1 MATISITGTENL
13 ATAPAFYVPN
23 RLDEAIL
30 RRIDT
35 LLGGARKVAFMTDEI
50 LRPEKKMMRY
60 IQAPGR
66 RCLVFNFRKADVRD
80 LREQVMTI
88 LMSGYDVLY
97 VPGRPHRNMGCIS
110 DIPEPFMRELAAL
123 HITPLPLY
131 VGMYRKSRERAYAT
145 EAPYDFAEVQVLPKP
160 APGTHMGERLLQA
173 WMEASAEGYRRHAPT
188 HKSLARMII
197 EGLRSNPGGQLT
209 DGMDGSKLPYYKV
222 LGVSLALAKR
232 LRSLVKEPRL
242 GILLPPG
249 KGGVIANYA
258 CLIAGIVPVNIN
270 YTSSESAF
278 RSIVKQS
285 GIRRFITARAFMDK
299 LPSFPWPAEESL
311 LYLDRTLKG
320 IGAGKL
326 AYWVGLARVAPA
338 GLLCLL
344 SGADRQKPEDEAA
357 LLFTSG
363 SAGEPKGVSLTNRML
378 VGHVLQMRSIWYL
391 EQHDNVLASL
401 PIFHSFGL
409 TASTLMPAFFGYGM
423 VTYPSPLEA
432 KKLVELI
439 EREHCALVFSTPT
452 FARSMLRR
460 ANPGTFRHVKYFV
473 VGAEKLQKALAD
485 EFRSKCGVQL
495 LEGYGLTECSPVVAA
510 NLPDPVIDDDMPYYI
525 PSTRAGSVGHVLAG
539 MAVRIT
545 DPDDDTRELPLSEQ
559 GMIWLKGINVFG
571 GYIGDPELNKG
582 IFRDGWFKTGD
593 LGRVDLNAF
602 ITLGGRRARFSK
614 IGGEMVPH
622 EAVED
627 AITDMLMLPEGFSG
641 RPIAVLGVPDEQ
653 KGEALV
659 LLSAVHPTQHAEAL
673 AEIRSYLQ
681 SRKIPMLWCPRQI
694 IAVEAIPALPSGKLD
709 LKGCRYLVNE
719 ALKINI

>member
-1 MATISITGTENL
+1 MAAISIIGKENQ
-13 ATAPAFYVPN
+13 AAAPALYVPN
-23 RLDEAIL
+23 RLDEATL
-30 RRIDT
+30 RAVDK
-35 LLGGARKVAFMTDEI
+35 LLGGARKVAFLAEEG
-50 LRPEKKMMRY
+50 LKPEPAMLRY

-66 RCLVFNFRKADVRD
+66 KCLFFNFRKADVRA
-80 LREQVMTI
+80 LREQVMTL
-88 LMSGYDVLY
+88 LMGGRDVLY
-97 VPGRPHRNMGCIS
+97 VPGRPRRNIGCIS

-123 HITPLPLY
+123 HISPLPLY
-131 VGMYRKSRERAYAT
+131 VGMYRRGRDRAYAT
-145 EAPYDFAEVQVLPKP
+145 EAPYDFAEIQVLPKL

-173 WMEASAEGYRRHAPT
+173 WLEASADGFNRLAPV
-188 HKSLARMII
+188 HKSLARMLI
-197 EGLRSNPGGQLT
+197 EGMRKHPNGLLT
-209 DGMDGSKLPYYKV
+209 DGLDGSKLPYYKV
-222 LGVSLALAKR
+222 LGVSLALAAH
-232 LRSLVKEPRL
+232 LRSTVKEPRL

-258 CLIAGIVPVNIN
+258 CIIAGFVPVNIN
-270 YTSSESAF
+270 YSSSEAAF

-285 GIRRFITARAFMDK
+285 GIRHFITARAFMSK
-299 LPSFPWPAEESL
+299 LPHFPWPAEESIIH
-311 LYLDRTLKG
+311 LDKALKSL
-320 IGAGKL
+320 GAAKL

-344 SGADRQKPEDEAA
+344 TGADRRKETDEAA

-363 SAGEPKGVSLTNRML
+363 SSGEPKGVSLTHRML
-378 VGHVLQMRSIWYL
+378 VGHVLQMRSIWSL

-409 TASTLMPAFFGYGM
+409 AVSTLMPAFFGYGM
-423 VTYPSPLEA
+423 VTYPSPLDS
-432 KKLVELI
+432 KKLNELI
-439 EREHCALVFSTPT
+439 EREHCALVVSTPT

-460 ANPGTFRHVKYFV
+460 ANADTFRNVKYFV
-473 VGAEKLQKALAD
+473 VGAEKLQTALAE

-510 NLPDPVIDDDMPYYI
+510 NLPDAPEDASSPYYI
-525 PSTRAGSVGHVLAG
+525 PSLKPGSVGHILAG

-545 DPDDDTRELPLSEQ
+545 DPDDDSRELPLSEQ
-559 GMIWLKGINVFG
+559 GMIWVKGINVFG
-571 GYIGDPELNKG
+571 GYIGDPELNEG

-622 EAVED
+622 EVVED
-627 AITDMLMLPEGFSG
+627 AITDMLILPEGFSG
-641 RPIAVLGVPDEQ
+641 RPVAVLGVPDAQ

-659 LLSAVHPTQHAEAL
+659 LLSAVHPTRPAEAL

-681 SRKIPMLWCPRQI
+681 SRKIPMLWCPREI
-694 IAVEAIPALPSGKLD
+694 IPVEAIPALPSGKLD

-719 ALKINI
+719 ALKINS